1 MAGHGTGTFETL
13 VHLDEL
19 HGRGAVPDD
28 FGRGTIPADPMA
40 SPDYLLIHSGR
51 FCPAHLRA
59 RHEEEEEDDNYL
71 MKIGYLFELLAK
83 TSSQLES
90 VFSYPALFVLVTTV
104 SSSTANVYLLIY
116 QLVSQETQ
124 GDVYL
129 QISLVLLNV
138 LLPLVVITA
147 ADLPSEQVKL
157 LRERLM
163 MVRFCHRNP
172 SDEVFINWH
181 SIQL

>member
-1 MAGHGTGTFETL
+1 MTN
-13 VHLDEL
+13 VIQ
-19 HGRGAVPDD
+19 V
-28 FGRGTIPADPMA
+28 IP
-40 SPDYLLIHSGR
+40 
-51 FCPAHLRA
+51 LRPK
-59 RHEEEEEDDNYL
+59 EEEDDNYL

-116 QLVSQETQ
+116 QLVSQQQ

-129 QISLVLLNV
+129 QLSLVFLNV
-138 LLPLVVITA
+138 FLPFVVITA
-147 ADLPSEQVKL
+147 ADLPSTQVKL

>member
-1 MAGHGTGTFETL
+1 MTN
-13 VHLDEL
+13 VIQ
-19 HGRGAVPDD
+19 V
-28 FGRGTIPADPMA
+28 IP
-40 SPDYLLIHSGR
+40 
-51 FCPAHLRA
+51 LRPK
-59 RHEEEEEDDNYL
+59 EEEDDNYL

-90 VFSYPALFVLVTTV
+90 VFSYSALFVLVTTV

-138 LLPLVVITA
+138 FLPIVVITA
-147 ADLPSEQVKL
+147 ADLPSTQVKL

-172 SDEVFINWH
+172 SDEVLINWH
-181 SIQL
+181 LIQL

>member
-1 MAGHGTGTFETL
+1 MTN
-13 VHLDEL
+13 VIQ
-19 HGRGAVPDD
+19 V
-28 FGRGTIPADPMA
+28 IP
-40 SPDYLLIHSGR
+40 
-51 FCPAHLRA
+51 LRPK
-59 RHEEEEEDDNYL
+59 EEDDNYL

-116 QLVSQETQ
+116 QLVSQQQ

-129 QISLVLLNV
+129 QLSLVFLNV

-147 ADLPSEQVKL
+147 ADLPSTQVKL

>member
-1 MAGHGTGTFETL
+1 MTN
-13 VHLDEL
+13 VIQ
-19 HGRGAVPDD
+19 V
-28 FGRGTIPADPMA
+28 IP
-40 SPDYLLIHSGR
+40 
-51 FCPAHLRA
+51 LRPK
-59 RHEEEEEDDNYL
+59 EEDDNYL
-71 MKIGYLFELLAK
+71 MKIGYLFELLDK

-90 VFSYPALFVLVTTV
+90 VFSYLALFVLVTTV

-116 QLVSQETQ
+116 QLVSQQQ

-129 QISLVLLNV
+129 QLSLVFLNV
-138 LLPLVVITA
+138 FLPFVVITA

-172 SDEVFINWH
+172 SDEVLINWH